1 MLYNLR
7 QSSTLQDYHGL
18 PKKCHFITYK
28 GPKSKGLALDC
39 NADVNTKSEY
49 QGYTPLIQAAENG
62 HLEIVKLLLQHN
74 ADVNTR
80 KKDGDTALTAA
91 IVAPGSYK
99 DIVEVLLQQN
109 ADVNVQVFFF
119 RSNDFISLY
128 SLFPNFSD
136 CFQKGYK

>member
-1 MLYNLR
+1 M
-7 QSSTLQDYHGL
+7 
-18 PKKCHFITYK
+18 
-28 GPKSKGLALDC
+28 ALDC

-62 HLEIVKLLLQHN
+62 HLEIVKLLLQHD

-91 IVAPGSYK
+91 IVAPTSYK

-109 ADVNVQVFFF
+109 ADVNVQGMFF
-119 RSNDFISLY
+119 RINDFKSLY
-128 SLFPNFSD
+128 SLFTNFSD
-136 CFQKGYK
+136 CFQKGNK